1 MIWTLSEEEGKE
13 KNSNEGEQFFAKKL
27 QLVKMEI

>member
-1 MIWTLSEEEGKE
+1 VWTLSEEEGKE
-13 KNSNEGEQFFAKKL
+13 KNSDDGEQFFEKKL